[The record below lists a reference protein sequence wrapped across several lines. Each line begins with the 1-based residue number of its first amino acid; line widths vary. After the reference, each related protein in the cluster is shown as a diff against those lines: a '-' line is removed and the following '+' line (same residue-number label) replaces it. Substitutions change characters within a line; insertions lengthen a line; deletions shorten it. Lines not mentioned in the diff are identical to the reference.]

1 MPPGH
6 AIPADGT
13 TCQDGMKIL
22 GFLLAGQAPLD
33 THGNHPLSR
42 GRQKGRKMLKHFAP
56 LLNSSVLLCLAC
68 FHRAEKTKKPCPLR
82 LSSQDEKT
90 SLPHCHL
97 LTVYNKLVSHTH
109 HNIMESLYQQYS
121 VWFYRVV
128 ILALKKLQVLQHL
141 GDVRIELFL
150 HGGIGFLTG
159 DRQ

>member
-13 TCQDGMKIL
+13 TCQDGMKFL

-68 FHRAEKTKKPCPLR
+68 FHRAEKTKKPCPSLCVYRHRTKR
-82 LSSQDEKT
+82 LLFHTATFSPCTT
-90 SLPHCHL
+90 S
-97 LTVYNKLVSHTH
+97 
-109 HNIMESLYQQYS
+109 
-121 VWFYRVV
+121 
-128 ILALKKLQVLQHL
+128 
-141 GDVRIELFL
+141 
-150 HGGIGFLTG
+150 
-159 DRQ
+159 